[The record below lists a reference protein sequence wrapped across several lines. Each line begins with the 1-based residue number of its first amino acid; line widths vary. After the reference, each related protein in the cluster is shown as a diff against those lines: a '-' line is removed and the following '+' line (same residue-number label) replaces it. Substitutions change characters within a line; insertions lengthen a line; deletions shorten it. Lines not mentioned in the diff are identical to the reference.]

1 MPVWHT
7 IQSDQIMV
15 TPSGL
20 HIAAMVR
27 TIAVKAILDPDTAT
41 SLIAEPLAKRLPH
54 MPDPSARAS
63 TTAALPLHPAID
75 VKLRA
80 TYHPISQ
87 ARFGPAEPDGTM
99 LEVGRDVLTQE
110 TVQLDFVRGRI
121 AAVGKAEMA
130 SLQTRFTPI
139 RLTLTA
145 NGYSAAWGATSI
157 PFHTGADQEP
167 AGVAR
172 SVAYGAL
179 TLAIHDDGQGSRWF
193 GWDAFAGKRIVLD
206 LPHRT
211 IWIEKPDA

>member
-7 IQSDQIMV
+7 IQSDQIIV

-20 HIAAMVR
+20 HIAAMVW

-54 MPDPSARAS
+54 MPDPSARTSAAS
-63 TTAALPLHPAID
+63 ALPLHPEID

-80 TYHPISQ
+80 SYHPISQ
-87 ARFGPAEPDGTM
+87 ARFGPAEPDGTT

-110 TVQLDFVRGRI
+110 AVQLDFVRGRI
-121 AAVGKAEMA
+121 AAVGKTEMA
-130 SLQTRFTPI
+130 SLQSRSTAI

-145 NGYSAAWGATSI
+145 NGYSATWGATSI
-157 PFHTGADQEP
+157 PFHTSADQKP
-167 AGVAR
+167 AGVAG
-172 SVAYGAL
+172 SVTFGAL
-179 TLAIHDDGQGSRWF
+179 TLPVHDDGRGDRWF

-211 IWIEKPDA
+211 IWIEKPGS

>member
-27 TIAVKAILDPDTAT
+27 TIAVKAILDPDAAT

-54 MPDPSARAS
+54 MPDPAARAS
-63 TTAALPLHPAID
+63 TTAALPLHPEID

-80 TYHPISQ
+80 SYHPISQ
-87 ARFGPAEPDGTM
+87 ARFGPAEPDGTT

-110 TVQLDFVRGRI
+110 AVQLDFVRGRI
-121 AAVGKAEMA
+121 AAVGKTEMA
-130 SLQTRFTPI
+130 SVQTRFTPI

-145 NGYSAAWGATSI
+145 NGYSATWGATSI
-157 PFHTGADQEP
+157 PFHTSADQKP

-172 SVAYGAL
+172 SVTFGAL
-179 TLAIHDDGQGSRWF
+179 PLAVHDDGRGSRWF

-211 IWIEKPDA
+211 IWVEKRGT

>member
-27 TIAVKAILDPDTAT
+27 TIAVKAILDPDAAT
-41 SLIAEPLAKRLPH
+41 SLIAEPLAKRLPD
-54 MPDPSARAS
+54 MPDQSARTSA
-63 TTAALPLHPAID
+63 TGALPLHPAID

-87 ARFGPAEPDGTM
+87 ARFGPVGPDGTM
-99 LEVGRDVLTQE
+99 LEIGRDVLTQE
-110 TVQLDFVRGRI
+110 TVQLDFGQGRI
-121 AAVGKAEMA
+121 AAVGKADMA

-145 NGYSAAWGATSI
+145 NGYIAAWGAAAI
-157 PFHTGADQEP
+157 PFHTSAGHEP
-167 AGVAR
+167 AGIAR
-172 SVAYGAL
+172 SVTYGAL
-179 TLAIHDDGQGSRWF
+179 TLAVHDDGRGDRWF
-193 GWDAFAGKRIVLD
+193 GWDAFSGKRIVLD

-211 IWIEKPDA
+211 IWIEKPGA